1 MNLQSYVIAN
11 ILNKNPT
18 SNRTPN
24 NISLR
29 TPNLSTIPKNAFG
42 VFCTIRRS
50 QKLPTYPED
59 IHGCIGYWSP
69 DYSTVPPKAL
79 LQHLIDVGHSAMYK
93 DDRRTYFPPIETDTN
108 AIIEIDFMLLPTI
121 PINPV
126 SGQLENGDQFANSKY
141 GLIVSDNSNMSRA
154 TFLPHVFPDTI
165 SWQDIKGKVI
175 SKAGA
180 TTSNTNNKFL
190 AYQIKQIKARLFDI
204 VEYIKS
210 RPYRNTYDI
219 SYTFALIDSFLN
231 FMYKSMKEL
240 KYIPYEVSRSN
251 SPTQLILKQNEDE
264 AIRNFSSLETVI
276 RCQYK
281 IFKSKLSNEIIDI
294 ARNTIITLY
303 KNMNQND
310 YQALANYISLIC
322 VWNKYLPNK
331 YSFKI
336 QIKHINI
343 LINRIPNAEETFERG
358 QIVLAI
364 IEYFNSILDTKNN
377 KIINKKQG
385 FVNNIVTIYET
396 INYNITKSNK
406 SNLEK
411 VFKMNWDSQVLCALL
426 KNNNDKNIE
435 PSIIKQII
443 KIVKAYKILFKTI
456 RPIITELETN
466 YQAVIF
472 EGSNTLLQ
480 TIKSIK
486 NNKQD
491 ITFDIDESNLQS
503 IVFISFLEIIKRWE
517 NGLLYFTNN
526 TARIDIT
533 GHMMNGILNV
543 LG

>member
-11 ILNKNPT
+11 ILNKNST

-24 NISLR
+24 NILLS

-69 DYSTVPPKAL
+69 DYSIVPPKAL
-79 LQHLIDVGHSAMYK
+79 LQHLIDVGRSAMYK
-93 DDRRTYFPPIETDTN
+93 DERRTYFPPIETDPT

-121 PINPV
+121 SINPV

-165 SWQDIKGKVI
+165 SWLDIKGKVI

-281 IFKSKLSNEIIDI
+281 IFKSKLSNEIINI

-303 KNMNQND
+303 KNMKQND

-377 KIINKKQG
+377 KIINKKQD
-385 FVNNIVTIYET
+385 FINNIVTIYET

-406 SNLEK
+406 SNVEK

-517 NGLLYFTNN
+517 NGLLYFKNN

-533 GHMMNGILNV
+533 GHMMNGV
-543 LG
+543 LSVLE

>member
-11 ILNKNPT
+11 ILNKNST
-18 SNRTPN
+18 SNITPN
-24 NISLR
+24 NISLS

-42 VFCTIRRS
+42 VFCTVRRS
-50 QKLPTYPED
+50 QKLSTYPED
-59 IHGCIGYWSP
+59 IHGCIGYWST
-69 DYSTVPPKAL
+69 DYSIVPPAKL
-79 LQHLIDVGHSAMYK
+79 LQHLIDVGRSAMYK
-93 DDRRTYFPPIETDTN
+93 DERRTYFQPIETDPN

-126 SGQLENGDQFANSKY
+126 TGLLENGDQFANSKY

-154 TFLPHVFPDTI
+154 TFLPHVFSDTI

-180 TTSNTNNKFL
+180 SISNTNNKFL

-219 SYTFALIDSFLN
+219 SYTFALIESFLN

-240 KYIPYEVSRSN
+240 KYIPYEVSISK
-251 SPTQLILKQNEDE
+251 SSTQLILKQNEDE
-264 AIRNFSSLETVI
+264 AIRNFSCLETVI

-294 ARNTIITLY
+294 ARNTIISLY

-331 YSFKI
+331 YAFKI

-377 KIINKKQG
+377 KIINKKQD

-396 INYNITKSNK
+396 INYNISKTNK
-406 SNLEK
+406 SNVEK

-435 PSIIKQII
+435 LSIIKQII
-443 KIVKAYKILFKTI
+443 KIIKAYEILFKTI

-517 NGLLYFTNN
+517 NGLLYFKNN

-533 GHMMNGILNV
+533 GHMMNGILSV
-543 LG
+543 LE